1 MQRPITVLVLTVL
14 VAACSAPA
22 SPPQS
27 GSPRSIVLPAPP
39 ARVAAA
45 QAPAS
50 GPSLADWRGR
60 LDRLLPAA
68 DITELAGMP
77 QELAPDTTRP
87 GQLRYQWDAGR
98 TFEYA
103 GTRVKRRSL
112 VSLGPI
118 RTGSNAEDF
127 AALHFNPPDE
137 RHRTR
142 LKDEVSRQA
151 ERRKLDEQSTAL
163 AHQLAD
169 TFARR
174 EPAERIEGVGDA
186 AAWAADGG
194 DPILY
199 VLIGGST
206 VALVVNVS
214 DDPAA
219 NRGTAV
225 ALARRVVERAAGSAL
240 R

>member
-1 MQRPITVLVLTVL
+1 MQRPITVLILTIL
-14 VAACSAPA
+14 VAACSESG
-22 SPPQS
+22 SPPQA
-27 GSPRSIVLPAPP
+27 GSPRSIGGAAPP
-39 ARVAAA
+39 AAAAAA
-45 QAPAS
+45 QAPAP
-50 GPSLADWRGR
+50 GLSLADWRGR
-60 LDRLLPAA
+60 LDQLLPSV
-68 DITELAGMP
+68 DIAELAGMP
-77 QELAPDTTRP
+77 QELMPDTTRP
-87 GQLRYQWDAGR
+87 GELRYQWDAGR

-103 GTRVKRRSL
+103 GTRVKRRNV

-118 RTGSNAEDF
+118 RTGSNAEAF

-137 RHRTR
+137 RHRAR
-142 LKDEVSRQA
+142 LKDEVARQA

-169 TFARR
+169 KFASRK
-174 EPAERIEGVGDA
+174 PAERIEGVGDA

-194 DPILY
+194 DPTLY

-206 VALVVNVS
+206 VALVVSVS

-225 ALARRVVERAAGSAL
+225 ALARRVVERVAGSAL
-240 R
+240 K